1 MTITQDD
8 AATSS
13 GGSPVEG
20 PSDGA
25 TAFDQ
30 LIDKVRAEFDTQF
43 TWDYERG
50 RDGLNRLYEKAK
62 RSQWNVSDDLDWS
75 IDVDPERMVR
85 LQAETTGI
93 PAGFPA
99 RSLLDVKGSPV
110 ASWNDDQ
117 WVDFAVN
124 SQCASLSQFLHG
136 EQGAL
141 LCTARLVESV
151 PWIEAKYYGS
161 TQVVDEA
168 RHVEV
173 FAQYLDQKLD
183 GIKYPVNTHLGALL
197 DDILEDSRWDMTYL
211 GMQIMVEG
219 LALAAFGF
227 MHQTTEEPL
236 LKKLL
241 RYVMSD
247 EARHVAFGV
256 LSLQE
261 VYQELTVAELRD
273 RQEFTFEA
281 ALRMRDRF
289 MRQEVWERM
298 GVPVKDM
305 VKFSLEMPDEMRLF
319 QKMLFSKIVPNCK
332 KLGLL
337 DHRDGWLRERFQAMN
352 IIQFEDWENTA
363 EALDLDG
370 PVADRELDDAANR
383 ASFDPDA
390 LQGVEVIDTP
400 TH

>member
-20 PSDGA
+20 PSDDA

-168 RHVEV
+168 RHVAA
-173 FAQYLDQKLD
+173 FARYLDEKMPTT
-183 GIKYPVNTHLGALL
+183 YPINENLKSLL
-197 DDILEDSRWDMTYL
+197 DSVLSDERWDLVYL
-211 GMQIMVEG
+211 GMQVVIEG
-219 LALAAFGF
+219 LALAAFG
-227 MHQTTEEPL
+227 MMLGTTQEPL
-236 LKKLL
+236 LKNLL

-247 EARHVAFGV
+247 EARHVAFGI

-261 VYQELTVAELRD
+261 IYADLSADDFRL
-273 RQEFTFEA
+273 RQEFAFEA
-281 ALRMRDRF
+281 CNQMRRRTLNAELWPSYGISNEEIEALLPD
-289 MRQEVWERM
+289 QNSQQ
-298 GVPVKDM
+298 
-305 VKFSLEMPDEMRLF
+305 KFQQL
-319 QKMLFSKIVPNCK
+319 LFSKIVPNCK

-337 DHRDGWLRERFQAMN
+337 DHRDGWLRERFQEMN

>member
-1 MTITQDD
+1 MTITQPD
-8 AATSS
+8 AETSDGAT
-13 GGSPVEG
+13 
-20 PSDGA
+20 SDGA

-30 LIDKVRAEFDTQF
+30 LIDKVRTEFDTQF

-62 RSQWNVSDDLDWS
+62 RSQWNVSDDLDWT

-85 LQAETTGI
+85 LQAEVTGI
-93 PAGFPA
+93 PAGYPA

-168 RHVEV
+168 RHVEA
-173 FAQYLDQKLD
+173 FARYLDEKMPTT
-183 GIKYPVNTHLGALL
+183 YPINENLKSLL
-197 DDILEDSRWDMTYL
+197 DSVLRDERWDLVYL
-211 GMQIMVEG
+211 GMQVVIEG
-219 LALAAFGF
+219 LALAAFG
-227 MHQTTEEPL
+227 MMLGTTQEPL
-236 LKKLL
+236 LKALL

-247 EARHVAFGV
+247 EARHVAFGI

-261 VYQELTVAELRD
+261 IYADLPADEFRL
-273 RQEFTFEA
+273 RQEFAFEA
-281 ALRMRDRF
+281 CDRMRRRTLNAELWPSYGIPNDEIEALLPDQNSQQRF
-289 MRQEVWERM
+289 QQ
-298 GVPVKDM
+298 
-305 VKFSLEMPDEMRLF
+305 L
-319 QKMLFSKIVPNCK
+319 LFSKIVPNCK

-337 DHRDGWLRERFQAMN
+337 DHRDGWLRERFQEMN

-363 EALDLDG
+363 EALDLTG

-383 ASFDPDA
+383 ASFDPNA
-390 LQGVEVIDTP
+390 LEGVEVIDSP
-400 TH
+400 TL

>member
-1 MTITQDD
+1 MTIIQGD
-8 AATSS
+8 ATTSS
-13 GGSPVEG
+13 DRSPVEE

-30 LIDKVRAEFDTQF
+30 LINKVRAEFDTQF

-85 LQAETTGI
+85 LQAEATGI

-117 WVDFAVN
+117 WTNFAVN

-168 RHVEV
+168 RHVEA
-173 FAQYLDQKLD
+173 FARYLDEKMPTS
-183 GIKYPVNTHLGALL
+183 YPINENLKSLL
-197 DDILEDSRWDMTYL
+197 DSVLSDERWDLVYL
-211 GMQIMVEG
+211 GMQVVIEG
-219 LALAAFGF
+219 LALAAFG
-227 MHQTTEEPL
+227 MMLGTTQEPL
-236 LKKLL
+236 LKNLL

-247 EARHVAFGV
+247 EARHVAFGI

-261 VYQELTVAELRD
+261 IYADLSADDFRL
-273 RQEFTFEA
+273 RQEFAFEA
-281 ALRMRDRF
+281 CNQMRRRTLNAELWPSYGISNEEIEALLPD
-289 MRQEVWERM
+289 QNSQQ
-298 GVPVKDM
+298 
-305 VKFSLEMPDEMRLF
+305 KFQQL
-319 QKMLFSKIVPNCK
+319 LFSKIVPNCK

-337 DHRDGWLRERFQAMN
+337 DHRDGWLRERFQEMN